1 MTTLKAAL
9 AYAARGW
16 LVVPLHTPK
25 QGVCSCRKENCSSPG
40 KHPRTEHGLKDG
52 SIDPKQIA
60 LWWKKWPD
68 ANLGILTGQES
79 GLLVLDVDG
88 EDGKAAL
95 QTLTEEHGA
104 LPKTLCVKTGR
115 TGADGKRNGFHYYF
129 RAPGGAE
136 IRNSAGV
143 LGKGLDIRA
152 DGGYVVAPPSL
163 HLSGLL
169 YEWLAPEPPL
179 ADPPLADAP
188 SWMLAK
194 LAEVKPALEVSRG
207 QGETIAEGGRNA
219 ALASLAG
226 SMRRRGM
233 TPEAIEAALLKD
245 NEARCKPPLP
255 ANEVREIARGMTRYK
270 PGAQAFK
277 PLRRPDLV
285 CLSDVQAQLV
295 SWLWEPYIPQG
306 MLTVLSG
313 DPGVGKTFIALAIAA
328 SLTRGNRPGSNLQLA
343 PENVL
348 YLTLEN
354 SPAHVLR
361 PRFDAQ
367 HGDATRLYVMRGTV
381 IQDGET
387 EKQGTV
393 SLADTDDIESAI
405 KTTQARLVV
414 IDPLQSF
421 FGAGV
426 DIHRSNETRPILDG
440 LSKMAEKYNCA
451 MLIVRHLSKGQS
463 GRAIH
468 RGLGSIDITGA
479 ARSEIVAAPHPSDS
493 SRRVMAHAK
502 SNLGKYGDSL
512 EFEISSDGQFHWLGK
527 SELTANELLAPEV
540 ASEDRSALDEAV
552 DFLREVLGGG
562 PQPTNEV
569 KAKASERGISPA
581 TLRRAEGRLKLI
593 KAPDGFGQG
602 WKLSLPSV
610 AQESPE
616 LFNTEP

>member
-16 LVVPLHTPK
+16 LVIPLHNPK
-25 QGVCSCRKENCSSPG
+25 QGVCSCRKKNCSSPG
-40 KHPRTEHGLKDG
+40 KHPSTQHGLKDG
-52 SIDPKQIA
+52 SKNPKQIT
-60 LWWKKWPD
+60 LWWEKWPD
-68 ANLGILTGQES
+68 ANIGILTGLES

-95 QTLTEEHGA
+95 LALTTAHGA
-104 LPKTLCVKTGR
+104 LPKTLRTKTGR
-115 TGADGKRNGFHYYF
+115 KGADGKCEGCHYYF
-129 RAPGGAE
+129 RAPRGAA
-136 IRNSAGV
+136 IRNSAGA

-163 HLSGLL
+163 HSSGLL
-169 YEWLAPEPPL
+169 YEWLAPEQ
-179 ADPPLADAP
+179 PLADAP
-188 SWMLAK
+188 PWMLARLK
-194 LAEVKPALEVSRG
+194 EAKPTPEAPRA
-207 QGETIAEGGRNA
+207 QGETITEGGRNH

-226 SMRRRGM
+226 TMRRRAM
-233 TPEAIEAALLKD
+233 TPEAIEAALLKEND
-245 NEARCKPPLP
+245 ARCKPPLP
-255 ANEVREIARGMTRYK
+255 ASEVREIALGMERYK
-270 PGAQAFK
+270 PGAQTSK
-277 PLRRPDLV
+277 PLRRPDLIR
-285 CLSDVQAQLV
+285 LSDVQAQPV
-295 SWLWEPYIPQG
+295 SWLWEPYIPHG
-306 MLTVLSG
+306 MITVLSG
-313 DPGVGKTFIALAIAA
+313 DPGVGKTFMALAIAA
-328 SLTRGNRPGSNLQLA
+328 SITQGQEIGRENQITAG
-343 PENVL
+343 NVL

-354 SPAHVLR
+354 SLSHVLR

-367 HGDATRLYVMRGTV
+367 RGDATRLHVMRGTL

-393 SLADTDDIESAI
+393 SLADTDEIETAI
-405 KTTQARLVV
+405 TETQARIVV

-421 FGAGV
+421 FGSNV

-440 LSKMAEKYNCA
+440 LSRIAEKFNCA

-502 SNLGKYGDSL
+502 SNLGKFGDSL
-512 EFEISSDGQFHWLGK
+512 EFEISGEGQFHWRGK
-527 SELTANELLAPEV
+527 SELTANDLLSPEA
-540 ASEDRSALDEAV
+540 ASEDRSAFDEAV
-552 DFLREVLGGG
+552 DFLRESLAGG
-562 PQPTNEV
+562 PLSSNEV
-569 KAKASERGISPA
+569 KAKASERGISLA
-581 TLRRAEGRLKLI
+581 TLRRAQGRLKVI
-593 KAPDGFGQG
+593 KAPDGFGQS
-602 WKLSLPSV
+602 WMLSLPSV